1 MWRCGDGV
9 WAMRT
14 LPAFFYKCIRKGI
27 LYFKKSLGGKN
38 AIKKKK
44 NKTRKNPQQ
53 PNERVSHLLLFLI
66 APSPLPIFYLWVPHS

>member
-14 LPAFFYKCIRKGI
+14 LPAFFYKCIRKEI

-44 NKTRKNPQQ
+44 TKPEKT
-53 PNERVSHLLLFLI
+53 PNNLTNGSHICSYF
-66 APSPLPIFYLWVPHS
+66 